1 MTTPEDMKDLFVES
15 QAAYATAIGASS
27 DDGIKRLYEAFVN
40 ALQSIDVPGG
50 EDELSDILI
59 SDDDHKTK
67 HDGRMFD
74 RIEPPLKSYNSV
86 ISGDATNYVHTK
98 VERL

>member
-50 EDELSDILI
+50 EVDLSDILL
-59 SDDDHKTK
+59 SGNNHKAK
-67 HDGRMFD
+67 H
-74 RIEPPLKSYNSV
+74 
-86 ISGDATNYVHTK
+86 
-98 VERL
+98 